1 MHMSADTDG
10 GQKRVSDPRE
20 LESLA
25 VVSSPGVGAG
35 ATTQMSFQCSIR

>member
-1 MHMSADTDG
+1 MGYVHMSADTVG

-25 VVSSPGVGAG
+25 VVGSLA
-35 ATTQMSFQCSIR
+35 